1 MRNHLL
7 LPLLVACAY
16 GYVFECLDKC
26 ECDTDDEV
34 IHCHNGDRTEINLP
48 QGRLRGFP
56 VIGLTYNNIWKLPD
70 ETTLLNKFPDLKV
83 VDVERNFNFDCDS
96 LKNYEEIKIIS
107 DCFKNITEIERVPR
121 IFRPT
126 PECDIGCQ
134 AERHY
139 AKLHEYVLHLWEILK
154 QKYRNFNLDETL
166 QQVREFFMEIINRV
180 NQFGTNVQTNFKKKY
195 DGEHPKYRHSNR

>member
-1 MRNHLL
+1 MIIYANIFTSVFLSLR
-7 LPLLVACAY
+7 
-16 GYVFECLDKC
+16 YVFECLDKC

-96 LKNYEEIKIIS
+96 LKNYEEVKIIS

-126 PECDIGCQ
+126 P
-134 AERHY
+134 
-139 AKLHEYVLHLWEILK
+139 
-154 QKYRNFNLDETL
+154 ETL

-195 DGEHPKYRHSNR
+195 DGEHPKYVTATIEVKQSDEESGMRNEE